1 MATPAPRSNAFAPTE
16 SSPEGKFPLDGTR
29 FGRPSSS
36 GISKSQGEEDGV
48 TEPFV
53 VRPDR
58 PIADLRELDLRQ
70 LFALNI
76 LLQLVDGMLT
86 YRAELL
92 GFHEAN
98 PLVSA
103 SMGTLGL
110 GPALLLF
117 KAQACG
123 FLVLLR
129 WKAPPTLGALALW
142 STALGYSFLAVV
154 PWLGKFLA
162 FSLN

>member
-1 MATPAPRSNAFAPTE
+1 M
-16 SSPEGKFPLDGTR
+16 
-29 FGRPSSS
+29 
-36 GISKSQGEEDGV
+36 
-48 TEPFV
+48 TEPCV
-53 VRPDR
+53 VETGRRIPDVR
-58 PIADLRELDLRQ
+58 DLDLRQ
-70 LFALNI
+70 LLALNI
-76 LLQLVDGMLT
+76 LLQLVDGILT
-86 YRAELL
+86 YRAQSL

-110 GPALLLF
+110 GSALLLF

-129 WKAPPTLGALALW
+129 RKAPPALGVVALW
-142 STALGYSFLAVV
+142 STALCYSFLAVV

-162 FSLN
+162 FSLS

>member
-1 MATPAPRSNAFAPTE
+1 VGGGDEDRGRGDRS
-16 SSPEGKFPLDGTR
+16 S
-29 FGRPSSS
+29 
-36 GISKSQGEEDGV
+36 GEEDGV
-48 TEPFV
+48 TEPGIFKA
-53 VRPDR
+53 DR
-58 PIADLRELDLRQ
+58 RILEVCDLDLRR

-76 LLQLVDGMLT
+76 LLQLVDGVLT
-86 YRAELL
+86 YRAEPL

-103 SMGTLGL
+103 SMATLGL
-110 GPALLLF
+110 GSALLLF

-129 WKAPPTLGALALW
+129 WKAPPVLGALALW

-162 FSLN
+162 FSLS